1 MTTQTTSIYLLSNE
15 QDARWGLTVS
25 TVGYQ
30 HIAPGDPYP
39 PKGHPQEY
47 SFQTGRGRVLDEYQ
61 FVYISHGR
69 GIFESR
75 NFGSTE
81 VTEGDMFLLFP
92 DEWHNYHP
100 DEKTGWDEYWIG
112 FKGTNID
119 NRVANGFFQVHEP
132 LFHVGLNE
140 DIVRLYR
147 NAITIAQEQGIGYQ
161 QMLGGVANMLQG
173 YSFALNR
180 HSSFEDEQIAA
191 AMHRAKVI
199 MTEKFSQKIG
209 PVDVAAAI
217 GMGYSKFRRLF
228 KEYTGYAPLQYLQEL
243 RLQRSKQLLASTDL
257 GLKEIAD
264 LVGYDNADYFSTAF
278 KKKNHIS
285 PTNYRKVR

>member
-1 MTTQTTSIYLLSNE
+1 M
-15 QDARWGLTVS
+15 
-25 TVGYQ
+25 
-30 HIAPGDPYP
+30 
-39 PKGHPQEY
+39 
-47 SFQTGRGRVLDEYQ
+47 LDEYQ

-119 NRVANGFFQVHEP
+119 NRVANGFFQVREP

-161 QMLGGVANMLQG
+161 QMLGGVANILQG

-180 HSSFEDEQIAA
+180 HNSFEDEQIAA

-217 GMGYSKFRRLF
+217 GMGYSSSAVF
-228 KEYTGYAPLQYLQEL
+228 
-243 RLQRSKQLLASTDL
+243 SKSTRAMRPCNTCRNSGCNAAS
-257 GLKEIAD
+257 
-264 LVGYDNADYFSTAF
+264 SC
-278 KKKNHIS
+278 S
-285 PTNYRKVR
+285 PPPTWD